1 MKKKKWTAVIASA
14 AIAGSLLTAMPVSAL
29 YQITVELPSGYE
41 QFDDKGTLDWVTKDG
56 YYPAYRKIDK
66 HSNIVVLS
74 DYRCNVL
81 DLAIPPEKIAA
92 YRELETKYEDFFDSF
107 DQLHENTLNDVLY
120 VKLWDSLDE
129 DGNLIKDPTKVES
142 KQGIVRKMCQTLRE
156 AEVIESA
163 EYYPYY
169 AQLLQGSYDGVMLI
183 QNVPQTEQE
192 QLLATLQQLG
202 YEDAKIS
209 WSNASSLYYAN
220 ASAFRDGTGVFADT
234 EEIFAAA
241 EAVEANYE
249 GAIAKPSAI
258 FLGDAST
265 NGASAVDMMT
275 QPLISYG
282 DPDNDGNVS
291 VEDAVAVLT
300 YYAQQSAGLEAKL
313 TQAADTE
320 ETAFLAADVDGDGQ
334 ITVEDAVAIL
344 TYYAQ
349 KSAGLDAAW

>member
-1 MKKKKWTAVIASA
+1 MKKKKWTAVISSA
-14 AIAGSLLTAMPVSAL
+14 VIAGSLLTAMPAEAL
-29 YQITVELPSGYE
+29 YQITIEVPSGYE
-41 QFDDKGTLDWVTKDG
+41 QFDDHGSLDWVTKDG
-56 YYPAYRKIDK
+56 YYPAYRSTNQPK
-66 HSNIVVLS
+66 NIIVLN

-92 YRELETKYEDFFDSF
+92 YRELETQYADFFDSF
-107 DQLHENTLNDVLY
+107 DQSYENTLNDILY

-142 KQGIVRKMCQTLRE
+142 KQGVVRKVCQTLRE

-169 AQLLQGSYDGVMLI
+169 AQLLQGYYDGVMII

-192 QLLATLQQLG
+192 SLLATLQQLG
-202 YEDAKIS
+202 YEDAKLS
-209 WSNASSLYYAN
+209 WSDASSLYYAS
-220 ASAFRDGTGVFADT
+220 ASAFTGT
-234 EEIFAAA
+234 EKIFTAA
-241 EAVEANYE
+241 EAIEANYE
-249 GAIAKPSAI
+249 GADARPSAI

-265 NGASAVDMMT
+265 NGASAVDMMAL
-275 QPLISYG
+275 PFISYG
-282 DPDNDGNVS
+282 DPDDDGTVS
-291 VEDAVAVLT
+291 VEDAVSTLT

-320 ETAFLAADVDGDGQ
+320 ESAFLAADVDGDGQ

-344 TYYAQ
+344 TYYAK

>member
-14 AIAGSLLTAMPVSAL
+14 AIAGSLLTAMPVNAL
-29 YQITVELPSGYE
+29 YQITIEVPRGYE

-56 YYPAYRKIDK
+56 YYPAYQSTNRPSDV
-66 HSNIVVLS
+66 IVLN

-92 YRELETKYEDFFDSF
+92 YRELETKYADFFDSF
-107 DQLHENTLNDVLY
+107 DQSYENTLNDILY

-142 KQGIVRKMCQTLRE
+142 KQGIVRKMCQTMRE
-156 AEVIESA
+156 ADIVESA

-169 AQLLQGSYDGVMLI
+169 AQLLHGHYSGVMMI

-209 WSNASSLYYAN
+209 WSNENSLYYVN
-220 ASAFRDGTGVFADT
+220 ASAFRDGTGTFADT

-265 NGASAVDMMT
+265 NGASAVDMMNL
-275 QPLISYG
+275 PLISYG

-291 VEDAVAVLT
+291 VEDAVSVLT

-320 ETAFLAADVDGDGQ
+320 ESAFLAADVDGDGQ

-344 TYYAQ
+344 TYYAK